1 MKAVLLEQFG
11 STEHMKY
18 VDMEVPTIQ
27 ANQLLIR
34 TSATCVNFADIK
46 SRIGKKKKGKLPLL
60 LGLEASGIVEQIG
73 EDVHGFHIG
82 QRVIA
87 FPHDGSYAEF
97 VVADAKLVFA
107 IPDGMTLETAGAF
120 GIVSFLSYQL
130 LAQVARLQDGESLL
144 VHAAA
149 GGVGTTVIQIAK
161 ALGAGRIIGTVGHT
175 AKIPVALQAGADD
188 VISHD
193 HPDFA
198 EQVNQL
204 THGRGVD
211 IIIDSIGG
219 DITAKSTACLAPY
232 GRLVI
237 CGNASGQYSTFDTGN
252 LHASCRSV
260 LGYSFGTTRKDRP
273 ELLQETAAQVFR
285 LFESG
290 QLQIQI
296 GERYSLQEAPLAHQ
310 RMESRQTTGKILLIP
325 KG

>member
-18 VDMEVPTIQ
+18 VDVEVPSIR

-34 TSATCVNFADIK
+34 VSATCVNFADIK
-46 SRIGKKKKGKLPLL
+46 ARNGKKNQGKLPRL
-60 LGLEASGIVEQIG
+60 LGLEAAGIVEQIG

-97 VVADAKLVFA
+97 VVADEKLVFA
-107 IPDGMTLETAGAF
+107 IPDRMTLETAGAF
-120 GIVSFLSYQL
+120 GIVSFLAYQL
-130 LAQVARLQDGESLL
+130 LAHVARLQGGESVL
-144 VHAAA
+144 VHAAT

-161 ALGAGRIIGTVGHT
+161 ALGAGRIIGTVGHPE
-175 AKIPVALQAGADD
+175 KIPAAIQAGAND
-188 VISHD
+188 VILHD
-193 HPDFA
+193 DPDFA
-198 EQVNQL
+198 EQVNSL
-204 THGRGVD
+204 TNSRGVD
-211 IIIDSIGG
+211 IVIDSIGG
-219 DITAKSTACLAPY
+219 DVTAKSAACLALY

-237 CGNASGQYSTFDTGN
+237 CGNASGQYSTVDTGN

-260 LGYSFGTTRKDRP
+260 LGFSFGTTRKERP

-285 LFESG
+285 LFENG
-290 QLQIQI
+290 QLKIQI
-296 GERYSLQEAPLAHQ
+296 GERYSLEEAPLAHQ

-325 KG
+325 